1 VGVRGVFAHALA
13 WERARVPFAIATL
26 VGRRDAA
33 AAEIGTS
40 MAISL
45 DGSIAGNVGAG
56 CYESDIVEAARATAG
71 DGKVR
76 DLTIDLSGDDLL
88 SGSSGCGGSLDI
100 VVWKPGDAFVSFAE
114 CAVEGRVDANF
125 DVPDERNARQGVFHL
140 RVAKRRTILVVGA
153 TVLTNELAE
162 FARRLDFRTL
172 AIDPRAA
179 FATGERLPAVDEIIV
194 AWPDDVLPALL
205 DASSPLVVLS
215 HDPKI
220 DIPALRCGLRSNAS
234 YVGLLGSRR
243 AQRSRRDALREEGF
257 DDAAIARIHGPV
269 GLDLGGVTAA
279 ETALSIVAEI
289 VATARGGNGGA
300 LAASQH
306 PIHRREPELAARF

>member
-1 VGVRGVFAHALA
+1 MRAVFARALA
-13 WERARVPFAIATL
+13 WQRSHVPFAIATL

-40 MAISL
+40 MAIAV

-71 DGKVR
+71 DGLVR
-76 DLTIDLSGDDLL
+76 NLTIDLNGDDLL
-88 SGSSGCGGSLDI
+88 SGSSGCGGTLDI
-100 VVWKPGDAFVSFAE
+100 SVWKPGHAFASFAE
-114 CAVEGRVDANF
+114 RAAEGRVDADF
-125 DVPDERNARQGVFHL
+125 DVPDARNGMSGVFRL
-140 RVAKRRTILVVGA
+140 RISKRRTILVVGA

-179 FATGERLPAVDEIIV
+179 FATSDRLPAVNEIVV

-205 DASSPLVVLS
+205 DVSTPLVVLS

-220 DIPALRCGLRSNAS
+220 DVPALRCGLRSSAP

-243 AQRSRRDALREEGF
+243 AQRSRREALQQEGF
-257 DDAAIARIHGPV
+257 EDVSIARIHGPV
-269 GLDLGGVTAA
+269 GLDLGGVTIA

-289 VATARGGNGGA
+289 IATDRGGGGGA
-300 LAASQH
+300 LATSQD
-306 PIHRREPELAARF
+306 PIHRRETSLI

>member
-1 VGVRGVFAHALA
+1 VRPVFERALA
-13 WERARVPFAIATL
+13 WRRSQIPFAIATL
-26 VGRRDAA
+26 VERRDAA

-40 MAISL
+40 MAISVE
-45 DGSIAGNVGAG
+45 GSIAGNVGAG

-71 DGKVR
+71 DGRVR
-76 DLTIDLSGDDLL
+76 NLTIDLSGDDVL

-100 VVWKPGDAFVSFAE
+100 SVWKPGDAFASLASR
-114 CAVEGRVDANF
+114 AVEGRVDADF
-125 DVPDERNARQGVFHL
+125 DVPDMRNGSTGVFHL
-140 RVAKRRTILVVGA
+140 RVAKRRTIVVVGA
-153 TVLTNELAE
+153 TALANELAE

-179 FATGERLPAVDEIIV
+179 FATSDRLPAVDEIIV
-194 AWPDDVLPALL
+194 AWPDDVLPAML
-205 DASSPLVVLS
+205 DATTPLVVLS

-220 DIPALRCGLRSNAS
+220 DVPALRCGLRSSAT

-243 AQRSRRDALREEGF
+243 AQRSRRDALLEEGF
-257 DDAAIARIHGPV
+257 DDVAIARIHGPV

-289 VATARGGNGGA
+289 VATDRGGSGGA
-300 LAASQH
+300 LAISQH
-306 PIHRREPELAARF
+306 PIHRRETSLI

>member
-1 VGVRGVFAHALA
+1 MRAVFARALA
-13 WERARVPFAIATL
+13 WQRSHVPFAIATL
-26 VGRRDAA
+26 VARHDAA

-40 MAISL
+40 MAVSI

-76 DLTIDLSGDDLL
+76 YLTIDLSGDDVL

-100 VVWKPGDAFVSFAE
+100 SVWKPGHAFASFAE
-114 CAVEGRVDANF
+114 RAVEGRTDADF
-125 DVPDERNARQGVFHL
+125 DVPDVRNRSGGLFQL
-140 RVAKRRTILVVGA
+140 RVPKLRSILVVGA

-179 FATGERLPAVDEIIV
+179 FATSDRLPAVDEIIV

-205 DASSPLVVLS
+205 DTSTPLVVLS

-220 DIPALRCGLRSNAS
+220 DVPALCCGLRSS
-234 YVGLLGSRR
+234 SPYIGLLGSRR
-243 AQRSRRDALREEGF
+243 AQRSRRDALLEEGF
-257 DDAAIARIHGPV
+257 DDVAIARIHGPV
-269 GLDLGGVTAA
+269 GLDLGGVTTA

-289 VATARGGNGGA
+289 VATDRGGSGGA
-300 LAASQH
+300 LATSQH
-306 PIHRREPELAARF
+306 PIHRREASLI

>member
-1 VGVRGVFAHALA
+1 VRAVFARALA
-13 WERARVPFAIATL
+13 WQRSHVPFAIATL

-33 AAEIGTS
+33 AAEVGTS
-40 MAISL
+40 MAIAA
-45 DGSIAGNVGAG
+45 DGRIAGNVGAG
-56 CYESDIVEAARATAG
+56 CYESDIVEAARATAS
-71 DGKVR
+71 DGLVR
-76 DLTIDLSGDDLL
+76 DLTIDLSGDDVL

-100 VVWKPGDAFVSFAE
+100 SVWKPGDAFASFAE
-114 CAVEGRVDANF
+114 RAVEGRIDADF
-125 DVPDERNARQGVFHL
+125 DVPDVRNGSRGVFYL
-140 RVAKRRTILVVGA
+140 RVSKRRTIVVVGA
-153 TVLTNELAE
+153 TALANELAE

-179 FATGERLPAVDEIIV
+179 FATKDRLPAVDEIVV

-205 DASSPLVVLS
+205 DASTPLVVLS

-220 DIPALRCGLRSNAS
+220 DVPALRCGLRSSAS

-257 DDAAIARIHGPV
+257 DDDDIARIHGPV

-289 VATARGGNGGA
+289 VATDRGGGGGA
-300 LAASQH
+300 LATSQH
-306 PIHRREPELAARF
+306 PIHRRENSLI